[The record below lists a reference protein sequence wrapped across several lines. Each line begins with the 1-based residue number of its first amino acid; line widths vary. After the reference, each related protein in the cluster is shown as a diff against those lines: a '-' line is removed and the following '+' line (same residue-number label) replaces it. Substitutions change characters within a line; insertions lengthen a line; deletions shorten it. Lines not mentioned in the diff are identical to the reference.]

1 MSKSLTK
8 GHFMATEKQ
17 IHANRENAQH
27 STGPVTPEGRAKSS
41 HNAVKTGLTGQ
52 TVLLKTDDVAVY
64 NQHLERFQKQFAPA
78 TDQEKDLVQDLADTE
93 WRLLRIIP
101 LESKI
106 LALGRV
112 ELAGLFA
119 DQEDPAVREALIE
132 AKIFITYRRDLNN
145 LSIQESR
152 LRKHRDVVTAELK
165 QLQKD
170 RKSRALSQMQRAA
183 AYFEHALQEGWQH
196 FCQGEFGFD
205 FTMEELFLLIAQNRA
220 IADHDVYPE
229 VTTKTYL
236 PKIREQFEQ
245 IVWEQAA

>member
-1 MSKSLTK
+1 
-8 GHFMATEKQ
+8 MATENQ
-17 IHANRENAQH
+17 INANRENAKH
-27 STGPVTPEGRAKSS
+27 STGPVTPEGRANSS

-64 NQHLERFQKQFAPA
+64 NQHLERFQTRFSPV
-78 TDQEKDLVQDLADTE
+78 TDEEKDLVQDLADTE
-93 WRLLRIIP
+93 WRLLRIIS

-106 LALGRV
+106 LALGRI
-112 ELAGLFA
+112 ELAAHFA

-132 AKIFITYRRDLNN
+132 AKIFLTYRRDLNN

-152 LRKHRDVVTAELK
+152 LRKHRDLVTAELK
-165 QLQKD
+165 QLQQE
-170 RKSRALSQMQRAA
+170 RKRRALNQMSRAA

-205 FTMEELFLLIAQNRA
+205 FTMDELFLVIAQNRA

-229 VTTKTYL
+229 VTTKSYL
-236 PKIREQFEQ
+236 PTIREQYDEM
-245 IVWEQAA
+245 VKE